1 MGSDIALAN
10 AMGRE
15 IIAAGLVN
23 RTFIDARDD
32 RLRGLPAPVEPYTLE
47 EAERITGVPEA

>member
-15 IIAAGLVN
+15 IIAAGLQH
-23 RTFIDARDD
+23 REFIASATTGFEEYRAAVARVRDNSSPD
-32 RLRGLPAPVEPYTLE
+32 R
-47 EAERITGVPEA
+47 